1 MNTEGKRIV
10 MALDVSTATIGVCIL
25 LDDGSKYGKIIE
37 LTHVSPKISNK
48 IKGIESL
55 FLKKRIFSS
64 FLEKYK
70 DIGID
75 SVVIEE
81 PLLSSNNVYTCAT
94 LLRFNGMVSD
104 SIYDML
110 GIVPEYISSHDARE
124 YAFPD
129 LMAIRKYAKDGTEY
143 PYNKIIKS
151 IEKANFVLFGGYPW
165 EIDKKTILQSKVAS
179 LFPDIKWIYDKKGEL
194 TKENF
199 DASDSYVA
207 ALGWLN
213 KERHGEPIFKTY
225 NIASSASTDGPTAID
240 YDVSYWNEMEHRT
253 TYLN

>member
-1 MNTEGKRIV
+1 MDSKGNKVV
-10 MALDVSTATIGVCIL
+10 MALDISTTTIGVCIL
-25 LDDGSKYGKIIE
+25 LDDNSKYGKIIE
-37 LTHVSPKISNK
+37 LTHVSPKISSK

-55 FLKKRIFSS
+55 FLKKRIFSA

-70 DIGID
+70 DFGID

-104 SIYDML
+104 SIYEIL
-110 GIVPEYISSHDARE
+110 GIVPVYISSHDARE
-124 YAFPD
+124 YAFPE
-129 LMAIRKYAKDGTEY
+129 LMAIRKYSKDGDEY
-143 PYNKIIKS
+143 PYKKIIKN

-165 EIDKKTILQSKVAS
+165 EIDKKTILQGKVAL
-179 LFPDIKWIYDKKGEL
+179 LFPDIKWIYNKKGEL

-213 KERHGEPIFKTY
+213 KERYGEPMFKTY
-225 NIASSASTDGPTAID
+225 NVNISAPTDGPTVVN

-253 TYLN
+253 TYIN